1 MKKNKK
7 KTPAVVDEE
16 NRFTFSALPEEEK
29 DVVVNEIY
37 ERWKD
42 IVYMN
47 AKGRIRETFERSV
60 SVPSRLTT
68 DDDLYLSIR
77 LHLVVGDIV
86 QVLGRY
92 RREKDGEEGRR
103 SEVRG
108 RRSEVGSRDENV

>member
-1 MKKNKK
+1 MKLIKKNKK
-7 KTPAVVDEE
+7 KGSVVVDEKDQ
-16 NRFTFSALPEEEK
+16 FTFSALPEEEK

-60 SVPSRLTT
+60 SVPSTLTT

-92 RREKDGEEGRR
+92 RREKDEINL
-103 SEVRG
+103 S
-108 RRSEVGSRDENV
+108 NCI